1 MNEEVRRRLR
11 QLVIDGKITPEEAR
25 QLTEAMS
32 PDSLVP
38 ISAVAPQREG
48 ARQERA
54 RFLTIR
60 VSGRQTVNLRIP
72 LALAKDAVPFI
83 LKYVP
88 ADQLPG
94 DLNLDALASL
104 IERAAAGTL
113 LEVKTDQDHIV
124 VGLE

>member
-1 MNEEVRRRLR
+1 MNEEVRRRIR

-25 QLTEAMS
+25 QLTEAMA
-32 PDSLVP
+32 PDSL
-38 ISAVAPQREG
+38 APRMAEPSEREEPRP
-48 ARQERA
+48 ARA

-60 VSGRQTVNLRIP
+60 VSGRQAVNLRIP

-88 ADQLPG
+88 ADQLPR
-94 DLNLDALASL
+94 DMNLDALATL